1 MKTKIHILKNRI
13 LILTAVVFI
22 AGFSIFA
29 VKDDFYE
36 EVSKSYD
43 IYTAILKD
51 ITTNYV
57 DEVPVGI
64 LLKSSLEGMLAEL
77 DPYSVYIDEDE
88 KESVEIISTGKYTGL
103 GMTVGNIDNKLY
115 VTDILEGMPAQE
127 AGLKIGDILFIID
140 KDTVLSLKSKDLK
153 PYTSG
158 QQGTFADVIALR
170 EKENNGKIVF
180 DTVNLKIKR
189 DFIKVKNINT
199 FTILQD
205 SIGYIEL
212 TRFTRDAAKE
222 FKDAVLELKSKN
234 INNLVIDL
242 RNNPGGLLE
251 GAVGI
256 TELFVEEGSEIV
268 STRGRTKRSQYSY
281 KSKTPPIAK
290 DMKLTI
296 LINQYSAS
304 ASEVVAG
311 ALQDYD
317 RGVLIGK
324 RSFGKG
330 LVQSIFNLPHN
341 KTLKLTTSKYYTPS
355 GRCIQKIDYSKVNR
369 YSDDEEYYD
378 ENEENDEIEQNIEN
392 TRKKIDPQEKNA
404 IQYFTKNGRKVSEQT
419 GISPDIYVNEKETSD
434 FVNNIE
440 SNGFFFLYANKLM
453 IKINNDVT
461 KLNSPKFWESNLKNF
476 KDYLVEVKFISKSK
490 EMELIKSLDNE
501 LKKDYSEGV
510 KMEMSL
516 LENLIKNEFYNKF
529 ESNKKDIISKLKF
542 EVYKRLKNDELR
554 NELLLEDEFIST
566 ALKNFITEKYNKT
579 LAKDKSENNK
589 DNH

>member
-1 MKTKIHILKNRI
+1 MIV
-13 LILTAVVFI
+13 LTAVILMASV
-22 AGFSIFA
+22 SIFGIN
-29 VKDDFYE
+29 DDFYE

-43 IYTAILKD
+43 VYTAILKD

-57 DEVPVGI
+57 EEVPVGM
-64 LLKSSLEGMLAEL
+64 LLKSSLDGMLSEL

-103 GMTVGNIDNKLY
+103 GMTVGNVDNKLY
-115 VTDILEGMPAQE
+115 VTDILDNMPAQE
-127 AGLKIGDILFIID
+127 AGLKIGDILYIID

-153 PYTSG
+153 LYTSG
-158 QQGTFADVIALR
+158 EQGSIADVIVLR
-170 EKENNGKIVF
+170 ESEINGKIAF
-180 DTVNLKIKR
+180 DTINLKIKR
-189 DFIKVKNINT
+189 DLIKVKNVNT

-222 FKDAVLELKSKN
+222 FKDAVLELKAKN

-242 RNNPGGLLE
+242 RNNPGGLLD

-256 TELFVEEGSEIV
+256 TELFVDEGAEIV

-281 KSKTPPIAK
+281 KSKNPPIAK

-369 YSDDEEYYD
+369 NTYEEDDYEEYYVQND
-378 ENEENDEIEQNIEN
+378 AKNEDNNDV
-392 TRKKIDPQEKNA
+392 KNLNSQSTKDKSKDTKSE
-404 IQYFTKNGRKVSEQT
+404 IQYFTKNGRKVNEQT

-440 SNGFFFLYANKLM
+440 RNGYFFLFANRLILKL
-453 IKINNDVT
+453 NNDPT

-476 KDYLVEVKFISKSK
+476 KDYLLDVKLINKSK
-490 EMELIKSLDNE
+490 EMELIKALDNE

-529 ESNKKDIISKLKF
+529 EANKKDIISKLKY
-542 EVYKRLKNDELR
+542 EVLKRLNNNELR
-554 NELLLEDEFIST
+554 NELLLEDEYIAT
-566 ALKNFITEKYNKT
+566 ALKNFTTEKYNKT
-579 LAKDKSENNK
+579 LAKDKIDNNK